1 VRYPKEVVLKEGLEA
16 IIRPLQKEDETALHR
31 FYAGIPEGD
40 RWFMRQDIMDPAVL
54 AKWMDDLD
62 KGNVFSI
69 IALSEERVV
78 GHASLQRR
86 EFGSTCHIGRFR
98 LMVLPEFRHKRLGTW
113 LLLDLIQL
121 AMDKGLSEVRSDF
134 VVGIEDA
141 AIEAARKFDFFE
153 KALLK
158 DYVKDL
164 QGNRHDLLIMV
175 KRLHKSWGD
184 F

>member
-1 VRYPKEVVLKEGLEA
+1 MRYPKEVVLKEGLEA
-16 IIRPLQKEDETALHR
+16 IIRPLQKEDEASLQR
-31 FYAGIPEGD
+31 FFAGIPEGD

-54 AKWMDDLD
+54 AQWIDDLE

-69 IALSEERVV
+69 IALSEKRIV

-98 LMVLPEFRHKRLGTW
+98 LMVLPEFRQKRLGTW

-164 QGNRHDLLIMV
+164 QGNRRDLLIMI
-175 KRLHKSWGD
+175 KRLHKNWGD